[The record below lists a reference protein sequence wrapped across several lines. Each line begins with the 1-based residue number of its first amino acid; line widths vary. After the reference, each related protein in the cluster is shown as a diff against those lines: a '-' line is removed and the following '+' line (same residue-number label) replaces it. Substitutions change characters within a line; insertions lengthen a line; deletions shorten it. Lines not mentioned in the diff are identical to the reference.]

1 MYKGSVL
8 RFQQSSLSAADFGLV
23 AISRCSGFAV
33 TYKVQESVLPNVLEW
48 LEGNMHKDHTTWF
61 IDPVLSMK
69 KASAEVLSYMN
80 GEKTYTATTLGGQRL
95 CDS

>member
-1 MYKGSVL
+1 
-8 RFQQSSLSAADFGLV
+8 
-23 AISRCSGFAV
+23 
-33 TYKVQESVLPNVLEW
+33 
-48 LEGNMHKDHTTWF
+48 MHKDHTTWF